1 MSTNQWRFGFACI
14 GLAMSLT
21 SVVHAQSLQSDLRAC
36 RAETDDAR
44 RLRCYDRA
52 ATALDK
58 NATSQVPAA
67 PSSTAPASSGTA
79 ASTPTSTP
87 QAPAASSSA
96 ATAPVPVAAPSTAP
110 ATSSAAA
117 SAPANSEVAEFGVSE
132 GPIAA
137 KRQATSLKQITA
149 VVAAVSTRP
158 RGELLM
164 TLDNGQVWL
173 QNEAVAYFPL
183 KVGDT
188 VQIHAG
194 AVGSYV
200 LLAPSKRVTKV
211 TRLH

>member
-67 PSSTAPASSGTA
+67 PSSTATPSSGTA
-79 ASTPTSTP
+79 ATTPLSTP
-87 QAPAASSSA
+87 QL
-96 ATAPVPVAAPSTAP
+96 PVAAPSTAP

-158 RGELLM
+158 RGEILM